1 MLTHNFDFYRT
12 VAKRAKDYVFPQM
25 VQRKK
30 NGIEITLPKYV
41 FKNPFEIMKKGMLDN
56 NKYDILTSIP
66 FVRNLIEYTKGE
78 SCDEYLKLTSLLHVK
93 KDTKSLTLKNLE
105 DIFNN
110 ELKMETKLGFSNG
123 KEDESVFNLIKS
135 SAKEISQ
142 NVRDEVDLSGKIIV
156 SMAIR
161 LLIED
166 YLIDEL
172 GLRDKEELL
181 EINNNQTGV
190 LVNKYKA
197 KFPERTQTIMTLNKV
212 LLMSSENIHLNSFM
226 FEPLIDMSNHSLF
239 DLYGEVLMLTQ

>member
-1 MLTHNFDFYRT
+1 
-12 VAKRAKDYVFPQM
+12 
-25 VQRKK
+25 
-30 NGIEITLPKYV
+30 
-41 FKNPFEIMKKGMLDN
+41 
-56 NKYDILTSIP
+56 
-66 FVRNLIEYTKGE
+66 
-78 SCDEYLKLTSLLHVK
+78 
-93 KDTKSLTLKNLE
+93 
-105 DIFNN
+105 
-110 ELKMETKLGFSNG
+110 METKLGFSNG

-190 LVNKYKA
+190 LVNKYKT